1 MQRSDGRQVV
11 LMLTASG
18 LKSTYS
24 DWRSQ
29 QIALTT
35 PVPLT
40 GITFVRCGGFR
51 RLCYIV
57 ADWMS
62 HLVVAWLFDVSF
74 VILKLCHILEDVP
87 QCCCIV
93 HNSLRLLG
101 FSFFCMVPD
110 CLCPGP
116 ASLGQTRIKQ
126 TPLIVLNT
134 QIDFI
139 LIPVIWNID
148 LFLLLCVLCLI
159 PAFLRPCDILIPD
172 RLCFVCYSFVDSTD
186 ATKYRFQGGKNCKCI
201 CNIYIYIYIY

>member
-1 MQRSDGRQVV
+1 
-11 LMLTASG
+11 
-18 LKSTYS
+18 
-24 DWRSQ
+24 
-29 QIALTT
+29 
-35 PVPLT
+35 
-40 GITFVRCGGFR
+40 
-51 RLCYIV
+51 
-57 ADWMS
+57 MS

-134 QIDFI
+134 QIDFF

-201 CNIYIYIYIY
+201 CNIYIYIYIYTSIYMCIDVITLGFFSIAFEMCYIFGKSSKPQQAWTSKCQMSTESNWTVKEL